1 MKSRGGIWY
10 LKGLSSCFIRRGWA
24 LRFNECRLKVGLC
37 WSAATGDTCASLSA
51 AANQSGLEGMKGD
64 WAVAALILCVCVRCQ
79 ELNTHTI
86 SLCWMVFW
94 VLISPRLPRY
104 KQTMQFSQHGV
115 FLLVAS
121 WLCQHPNS
129 RSLLLL
135 LRTPIGSVIFQLAGQ
150 RWIRLKIFKVAD
162 LLSQKIYYFFFHADR
177 NCLWTFNQLF
187 FHCRY
192 EIFLCTFWL
201 NCQELVFWY

>member
-79 ELNTHTI
+79 QQNTHHQ
-86 SLCWMVFW
+86 S
-94 VLISPRLPRY
+94 VLNDLLGFDFSPSATL
-104 KQTMQFSQHGV
+104 QTDNAIFPTWCFPV
-115 FLLVAS
+115 
-121 WLCQHPNS
+121 
-129 RSLLLL
+129 
-135 LRTPIGSVIFQLAGQ
+135 GSVLTLPASEFPFTATASKDTDWFSHIPAGWPKMNQ
-150 RWIRLKIFKVAD
+150 IED
-162 LLSQKIYYFFFHADR
+162 L
-177 NCLWTFNQLF
+177 
-187 FHCRY
+187 
-192 EIFLCTFWL
+192 
-201 NCQELVFWY
+201 